1 MKEEFLKMNSL
12 EQFSKKKYLN
22 LETFRKSGRSVLTPV
37 WFVQDGVTIYVQT
50 MENSGKVKRIR
61 NNDRVNIAPCKMDGK
76 LIGPWVPAQ
85 AREVTD
91 PNVSTTADHLLDRK
105 YGLLKKIF
113 SNQRAS
119 KGAQDIILEIKIS
132 G

>member
-1 MKEEFLKMNSL
+1 MNSL

-22 LETFRKSGRSVLTPV
+22 LETFRKSGESVQTPV
-37 WFVQDGVTIYVQT
+37 WFVQAGETFYIQT
-50 MENSGKVKRIR
+50 VANSGKVKRIR
-61 NNDRVNIAPCKMDGK
+61 HNGRVNIVPCKMDGK
-76 LIGPWVPAQ
+76 LNGSWVPAK

-91 PNVSTTADHLLDRK
+91 PEVSMAADRLLDQK

-119 KGAQDIILEIKIS
+119 KGAQDIILEINIS

>member
-1 MKEEFLKMNSL
+1 MNSL

-22 LETFRKSGRSVLTPV
+22 LETFRKSGQGMRTPV
-37 WFVQDGVTIYVQT
+37 WFVQDGEIIYVQT
-50 MENSGKVKRIR
+50 MANSGKVKRIR
-61 NNDRVNIAPCKMDGK
+61 NSGRVNIAPCKMDGK
-76 LIGPWVPAQ
+76 LIGSWVPAQ
-85 AREVTD
+85 ASEVTD
-91 PNVSTTADHLLDRK
+91 PEVSMAADRLLDQK

>member
-1 MKEEFLKMNSL
+1 MNSL

-22 LETFRKSGRSVLTPV
+22 LETFRKSGQGMRTPV
-37 WFVQDGVTIYVQT
+37 WFVQAGETIYVHT
-50 MENSGKVKRIR
+50 VVNSGKVKRIR
-61 NNDRVNIAPCKMDGK
+61 NNGRVNIAPCKMDGK
-76 LIGPWVPAQ
+76 LIGSWVPAQ

-91 PNVSTTADHLLDRK
+91 SEVSMAADRLLDKK

-119 KGAQDIILEIKIS
+119 KGAQDIILEINIS

>member
-1 MKEEFLKMNSL
+1 MNSL

-22 LETFRKSGRSVLTPV
+22 LETFRKSGQGMRTPV
-37 WFVQDGVTIYVQT
+37 WFVQDGEIIYVQT
-50 MENSGKVKRIR
+50 MAISGKVKRIR
-61 NNDRVNIAPCKMDGK
+61 NNGRVNIAPCKMDGK
-76 LIGPWVPAQ
+76 LNGSWVPAL

-91 PNVSTTADHLLDRK
+91 PEVSMAADRLLDKK

-113 SNQRAS
+113 SNQRAR

>member
-1 MKEEFLKMNSL
+1 MNSL

-22 LETFRKSGRSVLTPV
+22 LETFRKSGQGMRTPV
-37 WFVQDGVTIYVQT
+37 WFVQDGEIIYVQT
-50 MENSGKVKRIR
+50 MANSGKVKRIR
-61 NNDRVNIAPCKMDGK
+61 NSGRVNIAPCKMDGK
-76 LIGPWVPAQ
+76 LIGSWVPAQ

-91 PNVSTTADHLLDRK
+91 SEVSMAADRLLDKK